1 MIQTATIRQIN
12 LYPIKSTQPT
22 SVSNAL
28 VQPSGLEF
36 DRTFML
42 AEPDG
47 KFITARKDGGLFALT
62 ALPTAQGL
70 WVRHLD
76 GSSIEVHYADFQQ
89 QNRCEVW
96 SNHFE
101 SLIAPEPINRW
112 FSEKLQKAV
121 QLRWTGFDS
130 QRRIKRYPEQALS
143 FADGYPLLLTNLQS
157 LAEVQQHCPVAIDM
171 AQFRANIVIDN
182 APAFSENQWQQ
193 IQIGEVRFINAK
205 PCIRCILTTR
215 DPQTAELQP
224 KAEPFRTLK
233 KHFADADGQPVF
245 GTNLVPLN
253 SGIIKIGDPL
263 LVLQ

>member
-1 MIQTATIRQIN
+1 MTVITNVTQIN
-12 LYPIKSTQPT
+12 LYPIKSTRPT

-42 AEPDG
+42 TEPDG
-47 KFITARKDGGLFALT
+47 KFITARKDGALFALT

-70 WVRHLD
+70 WVRHSD
-76 GSSIEVHYADFQQ
+76 GSSIEVRYTDFQR
-89 QNRCEVW
+89 QNSCEVW
-96 SNHFE
+96 GNHFE
-101 SLIAPEPINRW
+101 SLLAAEHINHW
-112 FSEKLQKAV
+112 FSEKLQRTV
-121 QLRWTGFDS
+121 QLRWTGFAS

-157 LAEVQQHCPVAIDM
+157 LAAVRQHCPVDVNM
-171 AQFRANIVIDN
+171 AQFRANLVIDN
-182 APAFSENQWQQ
+182 APAFSENQWQH

-205 PCIRCILTTR
+205 PCIRCMLTTR
-215 DPQTAELQP
+215 NPQTAELQP

-233 KHFADADGQPVF
+233 KYFADADGQPVF

-253 SGIIKIGDPL
+253 SGIIKLGDPL
-263 LVLQ
+263 LVLE